1 MSFSEHYAKAYDAL
15 YRTKDY
21 PAEARFV
28 RAQLQKIIGGTP
40 LRILDMGCGTGLHAA
55 ELAGAG
61 HIVVGVDMSA
71 QMLARAEERRKML
84 SEPARSRLSFQVGDA
99 RNVRLGSTFDA
110 VVSLFH
116 VMSYMAGDGDFDAA
130 LATVRAHLK
139 PGGAFLFDFWYGP
152 AVLADPPQ
160 SRERIVEDAGKRIRR
175 TTTPHWDRVQNVVRI
190 VYDVEETDLATLGA
204 THMSETHV
212 VRYFFEDALKASL
225 VAAGFQLVGLGEW
238 LTELAPSPS
247 TFGVY
252 ILARAV

>member
-28 RAQLQKIIGGTP
+28 QSQLKKIVGGAP
-40 LRILDMGCGTGLHAA
+40 LRVLDMGCGTGLHGA

-61 HIVVGVDMSA
+61 HSVMGVDMSA
-71 QMLARAEERRKML
+71 QMLARAEERRKSL
-84 SEPARSRLSFQVGDA
+84 PQAVGSRLSFRSGDA
-99 RNVRLGSTFDA
+99 REFRLGSTFDA

-116 VMSYMAGDGDFDAA
+116 VMSYMAGDGEFDAA
-130 LATVRAHLK
+130 LATARAHLQ

-160 SRERIVEDAGKRIRR
+160 PRERVVEEAGKRIRR
-175 TTTPHWDRVQNVVRI
+175 VTTPQWDREHDVVRI
-190 VYDVEETDLATLGA
+190 TYDVEETDLATGRS
-204 THMSETHV
+204 TPMSEVHV

-225 VAAGFQLVGLGEW
+225 AAAGFQPLGLGEW
-238 LTELAPSPS
+238 LTECAPSAS

-252 ILARAV
+252 VLARAV